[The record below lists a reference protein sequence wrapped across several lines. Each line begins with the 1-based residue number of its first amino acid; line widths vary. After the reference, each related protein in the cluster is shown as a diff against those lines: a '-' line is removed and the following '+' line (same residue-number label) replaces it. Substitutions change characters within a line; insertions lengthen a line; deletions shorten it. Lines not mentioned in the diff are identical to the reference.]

1 MGNQLRLRRSP
12 EPSLFL
18 PQYRCSRCY
27 AFRLTTCPF
36 CILQPEQL
44 WIETEHAVAISD
56 AYPVSEGHTLI
67 VPRRHVMS
75 IYDLADAEYNA
86 VWELVSQVHQRLV
99 TDLRP
104 DGFNIGL
111 NDGVAAGQT
120 VMHAHI
126 HVIPRWNGDVPDP
139 RGGIRW
145 VIPDKASYWK

>member
-1 MGNQLRLRRSP
+1 M
-12 EPSLFL
+12 
-18 PQYRCSRCY
+18 
-27 AFRLTTCPF
+27 
-36 CILQPEQL
+36 
-44 WIETEHAVAISD
+44 AISD